1 MSNSLKEAR
10 ESPTTSF
17 ERILL
22 CRTDHL
28 GDVILALPC
37 ALLLKRLYPKCRL
50 SFLTSSYTASVVRL
64 LSCIDEVIE
73 IDRAARLADEIKSR
87 RFGAAVALY
96 PEFRLAKA
104 LRRAKV
110 PLRIGTAYRWYS
122 FLFNARH
129 KEHRK
134 HNLKHELE
142 YNLSLT
148 FSACGARGR
157 WQDYLPPENIF
168 PLALNLPDESV
179 RRATVLLDELGRGYE
194 KIIAIHP
201 GGSGSAHRWPLES
214 FCELARRLAFNSKIG
229 IIVTGVE
236 KESHLCEAVSRAAGS
251 KAQNLCG
258 KLSLLELA
266 GILKK
271 VNLLVANSTGPL
283 HLGRALGTSVLGLFP
298 SDPAMSPVRW
308 GPYNQPDNVLIP
320 PPEQPMSNL
329 TVETVLSRVQDLLGG
344 RP

>member
-1 MSNSLKEAR
+1 MLNSLKAAR
-10 ESPTTSF
+10 ESLTTSF

-28 GDVILALPC
+28 GDVVLALPC
-37 ALLLKRLYPKCRL
+37 ALLLKRLYPQCRL
-50 SFLTSSYTASVVRL
+50 SFLSSSYTAPVVRL

-87 RFGAAVALY
+87 RF
-96 PEFRLAKA
+96 
-104 LRRAKV
+104 
-110 PLRIGTAYRWYS
+110 GTAYRWYS

-148 FSACGARGR
+148 FSACGTRGR

-168 PLALNLPDESV
+168 PLALNIPDESV
-179 RRATVLLDELGRGYE
+179 RRATVLLDELDRGYE

-229 IIVTGVE
+229 VIVTGVE
-236 KESHLCEAVSRAAGS
+236 KESHLCEAVSRVAGS

-308 GPYNQPDNVLIP
+308 GPYGQPDHALTP
-320 PPEQPMSNL
+320 PGKKPITAL
-329 TVETVLSRVQDLLGG
+329 TVETVFSRVQELLGG